1 MGFAAP
7 ATQTGDSLDAKDIV
21 GELLIAIGTEVVKD
35 VTTEY
40 GVSDAIR
47 ADVAVLTQ
55 QNEDNSYGV
64 VYRDILWFNVSL
76 RNTLKKQIGQVVL
89 ARMGQGEKQPGKN
102 APFILVDAT
111 QDAQAVAFAEA
122 WMDQHPDFE
131 SEAKAKI
138 ETVGKVSPPAPAAV
152 PQVPAVPAVP
162 QVPQAAPIPAAVPS
176 VPTPPAAAP
185 TAVPAVPTFPG
196 AAVGTGLAMGAAIAA
211 ANPGPTNGFDLAA
224 IAALP
229 ADQQQAALAALMAQQ
244 QG

>member
-35 VTTEY
+35 VQTEY

-89 ARMGQGEKQPGKN
+89 ARMGLGEKQPGKN

-131 SEAKAKI
+131 AEAKAKI
-138 ETVGKVSPPAPAAV
+138 ETTGKVSAPAPAAV

-162 QVPQAAPIPAAVPS
+162 QVPQAAPIPAAVP
-176 VPTPPAAAP
+176 T
-185 TAVPAVPTFPG
+185 VPAVPQVPVALPVPPG
-196 AAVGTGLAMGAAIAA
+196 MDPTVAAQAAHVIATPASAPAAPVGTL
-211 ANPGPTNGFDLAA
+211 DLAA
-224 IAALP
+224 LAALP